1 MRPTL
6 GPPRFKRNRETSKTR
21 AKGGTRQHQEKGGG
35 IAVRGIREDF
45 FWKTSV
51 RSNQGVGKFSE
62 GVSMD
67 WWGEEA
73 RKERIEELGVRN
85 ANGEELL
92 L

>member
-1 MRPTL
+1 M
-6 GPPRFKRNRETSKTR
+6 
-21 AKGGTRQHQEKGGG
+21 
-35 IAVRGIREDF
+35 
-45 FWKTSV
+45 

-73 RKERIEELGVRN
+73 RKERMEELGVTN